1 MPRDERLEE
10 MPRDK
15 RIENIINS
23 RKPFA
28 KELKRTSERMGVVFR
43 SLTELENYRARL
55 ESSVEEEE
63 IKQELSQ
70 MSLRKQLAELMK
82 QGKQLDI
89 LAKRFDRDTLNI
101 GVIGETGAGKSTLLQ
116 SLSGLGDQVIPA
128 RTGGACTAVRSKIQN
143 LPGQT
148 EVKAEIELHTS
159 ETFLEE
165 VIKPYFQKLELGNPP
180 NSLEDFKS
188 QALSQETP
196 ARIKGQKE
204 EQMYKHLL
212 NDYYFTL
219 KHYKSLLED
228 NQNRKEIEITKKE
241 EIEEWVTQ
249 KRSAN
254 GFLTNFKHL
263 VVRQAKFFCQFKDAT
278 MNMNINDKITLVD
291 VPGMG
296 DTRLGD
302 EELMLETIGRDVDA
316 VMFLYLPGTKR
327 FLWKD
332 SFQDLYYNAKNA
344 LNNFSERV
352 FIILNLQG
360 DNQEGCDTLQKD
372 RKFEA
377 VDYRIIN
384 CSDPQEAYKVF
395 NIILKHLEKR
405 IQDLDRQ
412 YCQSVKHSISNLL
425 DSIEKSLIQ
434 YQNVLD
440 RFSGE
445 DAKFEHL
452 FLGDDGHSGWWG
464 DITNSLKKYRNDL
477 KNKCNENEIDEDF
490 KEKIEGK
497 LDDCRKNTL
506 PDIEK
511 IKRRSSAKDGFRPTY
526 DSYLSEIRTDIS
538 RHLLGL
544 DLDVQKLLDEIK
556 ENVAKKLREEG
567 KLMGLSEA
575 TGSKF
580 FEEIKQQL
588 PASKQDNLRY
598 IFNYFEQYDVSFAGL
613 VLREIREYLT
623 ELYPDQNSKTDI
635 NNAEDVEQSLKETR
649 DEVLTLCKQTLEP
662 LSALPNQ
669 IAYALVEEFTDH
681 IFCSRGVQSEWRIF
695 LRENRYKVFKELEEL
710 GKWEDNK
717 KEWKRLIA
725 DTQAQTKLCSQ
736 SLF

>member
-1 MPRDERLEE
+1 MPRDERIEE

-28 KELKRTSERMGVVFR
+28 KELKRTSERMGVVCR

-55 ESSVEEEE
+55 ESSVDEAE

-70 MSLRKQLAELMK
+70 MNLRKQLAELVK
-82 QGKQLDI
+82 QGKQLNI

-159 ETFLEE
+159 ETFLDE
-165 VIKPYFQKLELGNPP
+165 VIKPYYQKLELGNPP

-212 NDYYFTL
+212 NDYYYTL
-219 KHYKSLLED
+219 EQYKSLLES
-228 NQNRKEIEITKKE
+228 NQNSKKIEIIKKE

-249 KRSAN
+249 KRDAN
-254 GFLTNFKHL
+254 GLLTNFKHL

-278 MNMNINDKITLVD
+278 MNLNINDKITLVD

-395 NIILKHLEKR
+395 NIILEHLEKK

-425 DSIEKSLIQ
+425 DSIETSLIQ

-452 FLGDDGHSGWWG
+452 FIGDDGHSGWWG
-464 DITNSLKKYRNDL
+464 DITNSLIEFRNDL
-477 KNKCNENEIDEDF
+477 KNKCNENEVDEEF
-490 KEKIEGK
+490 KQKIESK
-497 LDDCRKNTL
+497 LDDCCKNTL
-506 PDIEK
+506 PNIEK

-544 DLDVQKLLDEIK
+544 DLDVQTLLDKIK
-556 ENVAKKLREEG
+556 EDVAKKLREEG

-588 PASKQDNLRY
+588 PANKQDNLRY

-613 VLREIREYLT
+613 VLREIRKHLT

-635 NNAEDVEQSLKETR
+635 NNAEDVKENLEATR
-649 DEVLTLCKQTLEP
+649 DEVLDGCKQTLEP

-695 LRENRYKVFKELEEL
+695 LWENRYKVFKELEEL
-710 GKWEDNK
+710 GKWEENK
-717 KEWKRLIA
+717 KEWKRLIT

-736 SLF
+736 YLF